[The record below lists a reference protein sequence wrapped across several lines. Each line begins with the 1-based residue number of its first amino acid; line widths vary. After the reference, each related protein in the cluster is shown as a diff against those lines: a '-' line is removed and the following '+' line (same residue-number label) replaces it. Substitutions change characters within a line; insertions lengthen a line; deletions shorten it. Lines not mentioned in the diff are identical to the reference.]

1 MREKDEYCITAGEFA
16 KICQTTRDT
25 LRYYERQGILVPK
38 KNPVNGYHYYSYTQ
52 ISSYYF
58 IRTFRGLDCS
68 VGDIREYLLGGEEIR
83 FDEFVEQQYEKLLY
97 MRTELVQKIGTIAG
111 TRKILDQIRIADVG
125 TPVIRKIEEPLSL
138 VCTAVESAPALSFD
152 EIEMDIREHLK
163 QCKCSGIQ
171 AFPMGASMDKE
182 AFMDGDYTYKNVF
195 SITESEHMKM
205 TGDGMV
211 DMEEQ
216 DQWLDRQQ
224 TDTQQMRICNMKSG
238 DYLVAVCRESDGDI
252 KAVYE
257 AMKSVLKREQR
268 ELISDVYSL
277 SIVNVIDPHEEKKYL
292 KYLFAAVSGKEKRT
306 RG

>member
-97 MRTELVQKIGTIAG
+97 MRKELDQKIGTITG

-163 QCKCSGIQ
+163 LCKCSGIQ
-171 AFPMGASMDKE
+171 AFPMGAAMNKD

>member
-97 MRTELVQKIGTIAG
+97 MRKELDQKIGTIAG

-152 EIEMDIREHLK
+152 EIETDIREHLK

-171 AFPMGASMDKE
+171 AFPMGAAMDKD
-182 AFMDGDYTYKNVF
+182 AFMDGDYTYKSVF

>member
-1 MREKDEYCITAGEFA
+1 MRKE
-16 KICQTTRDT
+16 
-25 LRYYERQGILVPK
+25 
-38 KNPVNGYHYYSYTQ
+38 
-52 ISSYYF
+52 
-58 IRTFRGLDCS
+58 LD
-68 VGDIREYLLGGEEIR
+68 
-83 FDEFVEQQYEKLLY
+83 
-97 MRTELVQKIGTIAG
+97 QKIGTIAG

-138 VCTAVESAPALSFD
+138 VCTTVESAPALSFD
-152 EIEMDIREHLK
+152 EIETDIREHLK
-163 QCKCSGIQ
+163 LCKCSGIQ
-171 AFPMGASMDKE
+171 AFPMGAAMNKD

-224 TDTQQMRICNMKSG
+224 MHICNMKSG

-257 AMKSVLKREQR
+257 AIKSVLKREQR

>member
-1 MREKDEYCITAGEFA
+1 
-16 KICQTTRDT
+16 
-25 LRYYERQGILVPK
+25 
-38 KNPVNGYHYYSYTQ
+38 
-52 ISSYYF
+52 
-58 IRTFRGLDCS
+58 
-68 VGDIREYLLGGEEIR
+68 
-83 FDEFVEQQYEKLLY
+83 
-97 MRTELVQKIGTIAG
+97 
-111 TRKILDQIRIADVG
+111 
-125 TPVIRKIEEPLSL
+125 
-138 VCTAVESAPALSFD
+138 
-152 EIEMDIREHLK
+152 
-163 QCKCSGIQ
+163 
-171 AFPMGASMDKE
+171 
-182 AFMDGDYTYKNVF
+182 MDGDYTYKNVF

-224 TDTQQMRICNMKSG
+224 TDTQQMRICNMKFG

>member
-97 MRTELVQKIGTIAG
+97 MRKELDQKIGTIAG

-195 SITESEHMKM
+195 SITESECVKM
-205 TGDGMV
+205 TDDGMV
-211 DMEEQ
+211 DMEQQ

-257 AMKSVLKREQR
+257 AMKSVLKKEQR

-292 KYLFAAVSGKEKRT
+292 KYLFAAVSGKEKGT